1 MMKTYSSPT
10 TYFDGKGTDYTQE
23 TLNLVRERIDALG
36 IRKCLVATTTG
47 QTAALAASRL
57 RNCELVAVT
66 HSTGFREPDTQE
78 LLFEHKVVI
87 ESAGGKILTA
97 QHAMGGINRAIRRKM
112 NTFQPDEI
120 IANTLRIFGQG
131 MKVVFEMC
139 LMAADAG
146 LVRTDEYVMCI
157 AGSGRGA
164 DTAVIMNPANAQD
177 FFDLQVIEIICMP
190 SPNHPDFKEEA

>member
-1 MMKTYSSPT
+1 MKQLSIAT

-23 TLNLVRERIDALG
+23 TLTLARERIDALG

-47 QTAALAASRL
+47 QTGALAASRL
-57 RNCELVAVT
+57 RHCQLIAVT

-87 ESAGGKILTA
+87 ESAGGILLTA
-97 QHAMGGINRAIRRKM
+97 QHALGGVNRAIRRKM

-131 MKVVFEMC
+131 MKVAFEMC

-146 LVRTDEYVMCI
+146 LVRTDEPVMCI

-164 DTAVIMNPANAQD
+164 DTAVVMKPANAQD
-177 FFDLQVIEIICMP
+177 FFDLQVIEIVCMP
-190 SPNHPDFKEEA
+190 SPNHAGFQEA

>member
-1 MMKTYSSPT
+1 MKSFSQST

-23 TLNLVRERIDALG
+23 TINLARERIDALG
-36 IRKCLVATTTG
+36 LRKCLVATTTG
-47 QTAALAASRL
+47 KTGALAASRL
-57 RNCELVAVT
+57 RNCELVVVT
-66 HSTGFREPDTQE
+66 HSTGFKSPDTQE

-87 ESAGGKILTA
+87 ESAGGKVFTA

-146 LVRTDEYVMCI
+146 LVRTDEHVMCI
-157 AGSGRGA
+157 AGTGRGA
-164 DTAVIMNPANAQD
+164 DTAVVMKPANAQD
-177 FFDLQVIEIICMP
+177 FFDLQVIEIVCFP
-190 SPNHPDFKEEA
+190 SPIHPDFKEEA

>member
-1 MMKTYSSPT
+1 MKTISRST

-23 TLNLVRERIDALG
+23 TLNLARERIDQLG
-36 IRKCLVATTTG
+36 IHKCLVATTTG

-57 RNCELVAVT
+57 RHCELVAVT
-66 HSTGFREPDTQE
+66 HSTGLRSPDTQE

-87 ESAGGKILTA
+87 ESAGGKVLTA
-97 QHAMGGINRAIRRKM
+97 QHAFGGVNRAIRRKM
-112 NTFQPDEI
+112 STFQPDEI

-131 MKVVFEMC
+131 FKVVFEIC

-146 LVRTDEYVMCI
+146 LVRTDELVMCI

-164 DTAVIMNPANAQD
+164 DTAMIMKPANAQD
-177 FFDLQVIEIICMP
+177 FFNLKVIEIVCMP
-190 SPNHPDFKEEA
+190 SPEHSEFKEA

>member
-1 MMKTYSSPT
+1 MKSISHPV
-10 TYFDGKGTDYTQE
+10 TYFDGKGTDYTQA
-23 TLNLVRERIDALG
+23 TMNLARERIDALG

-57 RNCELVAVT
+57 RHCELIAVT

-97 QHAMGGINRAIRRKM
+97 QHALGGVNRAIRRKM

-139 LMAADAG
+139 LMASDAG
-146 LVRTDEYVMCI
+146 LVRTDEPVMCI

-164 DTAVIMNPANAQD
+164 DTAAVMYPANAQD
-177 FFDLQVIEIICMP
+177 FFNLQVVEIVCMP
-190 SPNHPDFKEEA
+190 SPNHHDFKEEE

>member
-1 MMKTYSSPT
+1 M

-23 TLNLVRERIDALG
+23 TLNLARERIETLNL
-36 IRKCLVATTTG
+36 RKALVATTTG

-57 RNCELVAVT
+57 RNCELIAVT
-66 HSTGFREPDTQE
+66 HSTGFRAPDTQE

-87 ESAGGKILTA
+87 ESAGGTILTV

-112 NTFQPDEI
+112 DTFQPDEI

-131 MKVVFEMC
+131 MKVVFEIC

-146 LVRTDEYVMCI
+146 LVHTDELVMCI

-164 DTAVIMNPANAQD
+164 DTAVVMKPANAQD
-177 FFDLQVIEIICMP
+177 FFDLQVIEVVCLP
-190 SPNHPDFKEEA
+190 SPNHSDFQEA